1 METAKS
7 NINFDELRK
16 EFISITTSSKTLETM
31 YNKSRLVDLDKI
43 GVMLAETRERINTL
57 RRRKGFVGSVCSKLP
72 LISKITKV
80 TTIEA
85 NLQKSIN
92 DYTTEMADVFD
103 KKYDEITQYLDTL
116 QKLQDQFVNEINN
129 INLFVKKLENLN
141 VGNSLSDQAKLMK
154 ILSEAKAEAIRKIST
169 LNSLIKPTITLANE
183 LIVNINNTL
192 PILKDKVYT
201 ELKTLVGLNSF
212 RDSAKMLNE
221 FKSQIVELEKL
232 NTKARTETLIEI
244 LNSIESNLM
253 SKEDFEELDKLR
265 SESDNEVK
273 EALKNLMNKQ
283 QQNQKYILDKYNDLD
298 NTGKLIVKK
307 VDEDYIDAMPIEA
320 DSNRPEFLNLRTQS

>member
-1 METAKS
+1 
-7 NINFDELRK
+7 
-16 EFISITTSSKTLETM
+16 
-31 YNKSRLVDLDKI
+31 
-43 GVMLAETRERINTL
+43 
-57 RRRKGFVGSVCSKLP
+57 
-72 LISKITKV
+72 
-80 TTIEA
+80 
-85 NLQKSIN
+85 
-92 DYTTEMADVFD
+92 
-103 KKYDEITQYLDTL
+103 
-116 QKLQDQFVNEINN
+116 
-129 INLFVKKLENLN
+129 
-141 VGNSLSDQAKLMK
+141 MK

-283 QQNQKYILDKYNDLD
+283 QQNQKYILDKYNELD

-307 VDEDYIDAMPIEA
+307 VDDDYIDAQPIEA
-320 DSNRPEFLNLRTQS
+320 DSNRPEFLNLRTNS